1 MQKNNPEKI
10 KIQNKKITPG
20 SRLRFFMKNSMQHP
34 EEKTVIREVRESDH
48 GSIIAIFNYYAATS
62 YAAYPDIP
70 VNEWFF
76 AFLQE
81 GAFAFYVLE
90 CESNVVGF
98 GLMKPLLPFPAFMTT
113 GLLTY
118 FIQPEYTRLHLGRK
132 LLDRLTADA
141 KKMGITSL
149 VANMA
154 SKNRSS
160 IRFHL
165 QQGFTEV
172 GRLHNAGSKF
182 GEPFDMVWMQ
192 KRV

>member
-1 MQKNNPEKI
+1 
-10 KIQNKKITPG
+10 
-20 SRLRFFMKNSMQHP
+20 MKNSMQHP
-34 EEKTVIREVRESDH
+34 DEKTVIREVRDSDH

-70 VNEWFF
+70 VNERFF

-90 CESNVVGF
+90 YESNVVGF

-113 GLLTY
+113 GVLTY
-118 FIQPEYTRLHLGRK
+118 FIQLEYTRMHLGRK
-132 LLDRLTADA
+132 LLDRFTDDA

-192 KRV
+192 KMV